1 MTTTAAPLPI
11 ASPWLRPNRVPA
23 RATRSDRVL
32 AGLVAAGALGVL
44 VIAAMLTPSQ
54 SGFGTH
60 EQMGMTACT
69 WAAAFDKPCPTC
81 GMTTAFAHAA
91 EGDLLASFSA
101 QPFGALLAIVT
112 AATFWGALHVAATGS
127 QLGLLAGRL
136 LGARSLWIAG
146 FLGLAAWGYKLMTWP
161 GFNG

>member
-1 MTTTAAPLPI
+1 MTTTTAPLPI

-23 RATRSDRVL
+23 RASRSDRIF
-32 AGLVAAGALGVL
+32 AGLVAVGSLGVL
-44 VIAAMLTPSQ
+44 TLASVLTPSA

-91 EGDLLASFSA
+91 DGDVLASFAA
-101 QPFGALLAIVT
+101 QPFGAVLALLT
-112 AATFWGALHVAATGS
+112 ATVFWGSLHVAATGS
-127 QLGLLAGRL
+127 QLGLLAGRM
-136 LGARSLWIAG
+136 LGSRTLWIAG
-146 FLGLAAWGYKLMTWP
+146 AMAIAAWGYKIMTWP
-161 GFNG
+161 GFGG